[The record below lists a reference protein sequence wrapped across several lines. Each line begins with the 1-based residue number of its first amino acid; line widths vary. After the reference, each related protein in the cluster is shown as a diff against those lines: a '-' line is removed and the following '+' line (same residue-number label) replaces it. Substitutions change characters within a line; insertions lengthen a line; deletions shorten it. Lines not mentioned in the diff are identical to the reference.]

1 MENEDLNSNQEE
13 KKPGLM
19 YADLL
24 ARIRDRLESKN
35 LLSKGTPKELSE
47 EQKDAIVSINF
58 IKRSKKL

>member
-1 MENEDLNSNQEE
+1 MENEKLNSNQEY
-13 KKPGLM
+13 KKPALM

-35 LLSKGTPKELSE
+35 LLSKETPKELSE
-47 EQKDAIVSINF
+47 EQNDATISVSF